1 VSIGEDGPSQMG
13 LEDLAM
19 FRAVPGSVV
28 LYPADAVST
37 ERCVELAAGHRGI
50 VYIRTTRLKTPVVY
64 GPDEPFAIG
73 ALKVVRQDAADRVTV
88 VAAGV
93 TLHEALRAWAEL
105 RQRGV
110 AVRVIDLYSVKPLD
124 RVGLLA
130 AARATGG
137 RLVTVE
143 DHYAEGGLGDA
154 VLEAVAAEGIRV
166 RKLAV
171 AELPRSGAPEAL
183 LDRCGISAPHIVRTV
198 LEVAG
203 AS

>member
-1 VSIGEDGPSQMG
+1 EDGPSQMG

-50 VYIRTTRLKTPVVY
+50 VYIRTTRPKTPVVY

-73 ALKVVRQDAADRVTV
+73 ALKVVRQAGTDR
-88 VAAGV
+88 
-93 TLHEALRAWAEL
+93 
-105 RQRGV
+105 
-110 AVRVIDLYSVKPLD
+110 
-124 RVGLLA
+124 
-130 AARATGG
+130 
-137 RLVTVE
+137 
-143 DHYAEGGLGDA
+143 DA

-171 AELPRSGAPEAL
+171 VELPRSGAPEAL
-183 LDRCGISAPHIVRTV
+183 LDRCGISARHIVRTV